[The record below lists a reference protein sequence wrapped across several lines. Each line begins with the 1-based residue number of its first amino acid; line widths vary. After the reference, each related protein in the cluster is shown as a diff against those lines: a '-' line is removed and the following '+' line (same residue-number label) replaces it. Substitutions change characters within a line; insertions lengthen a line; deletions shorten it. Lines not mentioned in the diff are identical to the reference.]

1 MAAFHTGAIGLSEQS
16 RTESWIEYDGLA
28 LHAIPPHIA
37 AGIDISQLREDYPV
51 KFVFE
56 AADPEA
62 EGARLAG
69 AGVTAIS
76 RSWGGHD
83 YADPEGNIFSIIAG
97 ALRLRPVG
105 VGLMVMSIGRALV
118 VMSIARPRMAAR
130 RAGNRLP
137 RFRRGGN
144 LDLLGVLAIG
154 CGNRWD
160 HHRARG

>member
-1 MAAFHTGAIGLSEQS
+1 MGPAGRPVAHVLDVYMRFHGAILFVKDLPAMAAFYTGAIGLSEQS

-69 AGVTAIS
+69 AGVTVIS
-76 RSWGGHD
+76 RPWGGHD

-97 ALRLRPVG
+97 AA
-105 VGLMVMSIGRALV
+105 SASDSNGRT
-118 VMSIARPRMAAR
+118 
-130 RAGNRLP
+130 
-137 RFRRGGN
+137 
-144 LDLLGVLAIG
+144 
-154 CGNRWD
+154 
-160 HHRARG
+160 